1 MPIFSFFL
9 FISLTKG
16 EVPKMMYNNKVKEC
30 KNPDKEFLSEMD
42 KVKVKGCWPTEKG
55 CKVNMR

>member
-1 MPIFSFFL
+1 
-9 FISLTKG
+9 
-16 EVPKMMYNNKVKEC
+16 MMYNNKVKEC